1 MLKAYPRLPLLK
13 TVFITSRMHFRR
25 ERGHRKTQKENILNR
40 EHRALTLLVGQMSLS
55 LERGSEGSQRPRA
68 SQQLPMNWPVYVLL
82 ESTVNI
88 CLHVYHDT
96 QGPSRKRSRIEV
108 HYYKGVYWEKRGIG
122 SKEACPRDDVL
133 ALAKKTAQK
142 LGHDITQEVQHHTSS
157 ALQGCLSWAGSL
169 GGRGLGVW
177 CQSQS

>member
-1 MLKAYPRLPLLK
+1 
-13 TVFITSRMHFRR
+13 
-25 ERGHRKTQKENILNR
+25 
-40 EHRALTLLVGQMSLS
+40 
-55 LERGSEGSQRPRA
+55 
-68 SQQLPMNWPVYVLL
+68 MNWPVYVLL

-108 HYYKGVYWEKRGIG
+108 QYYKGVYWEKRGIE

-142 LGHDITQEVQHHTSS
+142 LGHDITQEV
-157 ALQGCLSWAGSL
+157 
-169 GGRGLGVW
+169 
-177 CQSQS
+177 